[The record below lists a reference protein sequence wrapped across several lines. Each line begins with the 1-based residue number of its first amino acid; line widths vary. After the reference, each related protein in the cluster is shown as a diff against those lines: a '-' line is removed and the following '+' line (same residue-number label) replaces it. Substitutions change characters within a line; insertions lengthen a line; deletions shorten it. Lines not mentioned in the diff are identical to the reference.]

1 MGGFGQPAATIRPG
15 AVRAIFDHL
24 AVSLT
29 ADGRPGSIRFVFS
42 HYRFRWSDDG
52 VIGDLVFAETI
63 GPAGPE
69 RRVVTDAPELAEVWA
84 TTLAPGAWAAEDA
97 RRAPIAGAVTASPIV
112 GGSVRE
118 TLAAEGIEVD
128 VALDDLGPPI
138 LASGAAPRLPSR
150 DIVSVLLEAGSVR
163 ASVDGREISDR
174 PFTND
179 AWIGWLGRP
188 LRSAVLAIGE
198 ILVDRE

>member
-1 MGGFGQPAATIRPG
+1 MGGSGDPAAAMRPG

-29 ADGRPGSIRFVFS
+29 ADGRPGPLRFVFS
-42 HYRFRWSDDG
+42 HYRFRWSEDG
-52 VIGDLVFAETI
+52 IVGDLVFVETV
-63 GPAGPE
+63 GEAGPE
-69 RRVVTDAPELAEVWA
+69 RRVVTDEPALARRWA
-84 TTLAPGAWAAEDA
+84 ATLAPGAWAAEDA
-97 RRAPIAGAVTASPIV
+97 RRAAVSGAVTAWPIV

-118 TLAAEGIEVD
+118 ALAADGIEID

-138 LASGAAPRLPSR
+138 LASGPAPRLPSL

-163 ASVDGREISDR
+163 ASVDSRQISDR
-174 PFTND
+174 PFVND
-179 AWIGWLGRP
+179 AWIAWLGRP
-188 LRSAVLAIGE
+188 LRSAVMAIGE